1 MTLVGHAARIGAG
14 ALLALL
20 AALALAPAAPAQD
33 ADRRAIVAFVPGAT
47 IESLSR
53 LPGASAGMLNPNQGR
68 YRRTQMLLDMSQ
80 GARTSQSAYE
90 PSAEPHLFVERD
102 GRVAGWAAAVAR
114 ADAAPADVT
123 PGLLGSSVGPRGAA
137 YVGPAGVD
145 RLPAIVAADT
155 SGRIAVVD
163 VVDPG
168 QVVARTRARSRDHDL
183 VVAVLP
189 SHDALRDLL
198 AERPPQTL
206 VVVITAPPPAGARV
220 LAIGTI
226 GLGGG
231 RALTSAT
238 TRTGGLVAAID
249 VAPTVTTWLGR
260 PGDFTGEPIELDG
273 RLDVAALTDLRERL
287 EVVRGR
293 RYPTLGMLGAGWALV
308 ALAAV
313 AVRRREGWRWALRT
327 GGLAV
332 LWILPLLLAF
342 AVGAPSA
349 LLEEAGVAACALA
362 LGAIT
367 GALVRWPLAP
377 AVPGAI
383 GLAAY
388 TIDLAAGSPLIVRSI
403 LGPNPLAGSRFYGI
417 GNELEST
424 LPVLGLATVAAL
436 ACATGTA
443 RRSPRLAAAFALA
456 GLAMGVVLGWG
467 RLGADVGGVI
477 TVGAGAGLA
486 TVLALPGRLT
496 ARRVAAVVAVPIL
509 AVVALALL
517 DLATGGDGHFTR
529 TVLRG
534 GDGEDLGEILQRRY
548 ELAWNNLRAGIM
560 PLLAALSV
568 TLIAWGVWRRDRLL
582 ARLPGADAWGAA
594 LAGGAAAGVVG
605 ALTNDSGPIL
615 LVFATFATGWLAA
628 YLHGGRPYR
637 TEPVDP
643 LG

>member
-20 AALALAPAAPAQD
+20 AALALAPAADAQD
-33 ADRRAIVAFVPGAT
+33 AGRRAIVAFVPGAT
-47 IESLSR
+47 IESLAR
-53 LPGASAGMLNPNQGR
+53 LPDVSAGMLNPNQGR

-90 PSAEPHLFVERD
+90 PSAAPRLFVERD
-102 GRVAGWAAAVAR
+102 GRVAGWDAAVAR

-137 YVGPAGVD
+137 YVGRAGAD

-155 SGRIAVVD
+155 DGRIAAVDLVAAPD
-163 VVDPG
+163 VVDR
-168 QVVARTRARSRDHDL
+168 ALARSEGHGL
-183 VVAVLP
+183 VVATLP
-189 SHDALRDLL
+189 DDAALRELL
-198 AERPPQTL
+198 AARPPTTL
-206 VVVITAPPPAGARV
+206 LVAITAPPPADARV
-220 LAIGTI
+220 LAIGVA

-238 TRTGGLVAAID
+238 TRTGGLVTAID
-249 VAPTVTTWLGR
+249 VAPTITTWLDGTD
-260 PGDFTGEPIELDG
+260 DFTGEPIELG
-273 RLDVAALTDLRERL
+273 GHLDVVALTELRERL

-293 RYPTLGMLGAGWALV
+293 RYPTLGMLGAGWALL
-308 ALAAV
+308 ALGAV

-367 GALVRWPLAP
+367 GALVRWPLGP

-388 TIDLAAGSPLIVRSI
+388 AIDLAAGSPLIVRSI

-424 LPVLGLATVAAL
+424 LPVLALATVAAV
-436 ACATGTA
+436 ACATGIA
-443 RRSPRLAAAFALA
+443 RRSPRLAGAFALT
-456 GLAMGVVLGWG
+456 GLALGVVLGWG

-496 ARRVAAVVAVPIL
+496 ARRIAAVVAVPVL
-509 AVVALALL
+509 AVGALALL

-560 PLLAALSV
+560 PLLAALSIA
-568 TLIAWGVWRRDRLL
+568 LIAWGVWRRDRLL

-628 YLHGGRPYR
+628 YLHGGRPNR
-637 TEPVDP
+637 AEPIDP